1 MPQIKIC
8 RRVSKKWCRYQRP
21 VLFQAQPFWARFW
34 ARTKNEN
41 LGPKND
47 FLTKPSYLE
56 TKNIIFFQKM
66 SFGLY
71 KPRNRQTR
79 PKNRFFAV
87 ICLFRPKMKLATSFS
102 KFEWIYF
109 SSTQIFDIIWKKWKL
124 STVESKM
131 CRSLE
136 NMVFW
141 CDFEIQYKILKE
153 ILYKFL
159 KNFWFF
165 CFFSL
170 YSKVEWGLLNH
181 YQKWKALIW
190 GFETLK

>member
-1 MPQIKIC
+1 MILFRKIIL
-8 RRVSKKWCRYQRP
+8 W
-21 VLFQAQPFWARFW
+21 FI
-34 ARTKNEN
+34 
-41 LGPKND
+41 
-47 FLTKPSYLE
+47 E
-56 TKNIIFFQKM
+56 TKN
-66 SFGLY
+66 
-71 KPRNRQTR
+71 RQTSSKR
-79 PKNRFFAV
+79 QFFAWF
-87 ICLFRPKMKLATSFS
+87 CMFPGYMKLVTSFF

-109 SSTQIFDIIWKKWKL
+109 SFTQIFDIIWKKWKL